1 MFYYFLI
8 LIVVQLQVVHAISC
22 HDDDESSFFRIVSAV
37 SIPRYGTWF
46 TQFEVDCFYPHCVCV
61 FLFNSL
67 TLLRLLVL
75 ISHDGHLPSMCCTS
89 SKFIWFTY
97 ILHHRRSI
105 LSYNVQQ
112 IEYRWLRSHGLSF
125 YVHRSIVYPSKI
137 PSIDLRENLLENP
150 IFVFFFKRFHLDFP
164 ETSPSV
170 DYEVQQSKGNCVP
183 NHD

>member
-1 MFYYFLI
+1 MP
-8 LIVVQLQVVHAISC
+8 
-22 HDDDESSFFRIVSAV
+22 SAAMTTMSHHV
-37 SIPRYGTWF
+37 LGLFQSLDMARGLLS
-46 TQFEVDCFYPHCVCV
+46 CVCV

-67 TLLRLLVL
+67 TLLCFLVL

-89 SKFIWFTY
+89 SKFIWSTY

-137 PSIDLRENLLENP
+137 PRIDLRDKGKSAGKPYLCEETKQQKYGVFPATNP
-150 IFVFFFKRFHLDFP
+150 
-164 ETSPSV
+164 SM
-170 DYEVQQSKGNCVP
+170 DYEVQQSKGNYFP